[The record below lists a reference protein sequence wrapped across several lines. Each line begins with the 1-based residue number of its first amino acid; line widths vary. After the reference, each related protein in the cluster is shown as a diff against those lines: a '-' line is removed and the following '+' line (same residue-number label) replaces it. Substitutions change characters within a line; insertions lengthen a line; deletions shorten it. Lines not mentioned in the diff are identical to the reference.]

1 LLATWS
7 ILKFWG
13 EEHPVLILQHS
24 SNLQFQTSQ
33 HTDIFATAANNI
45 SNSGITAV
53 HHHPSKASQYSS
65 AAAVAHAAFHN
76 AKMALDPHEIL
87 AQKLHLHKKKFKSLQ
102 LRKPAATTRFPELDE
117 PT

>member
-1 LLATWS
+1 LLANCS

-13 EEHPVLILQHS
+13 EEHPVLILQHMIKLAIS
-24 SNLQFQTSQ
+24 EFPT
-33 HTDIFATAANNI
+33 HRHFATAANNI

-53 HHHPSKASQYSS
+53 HHHPSKASEYSS
-65 AAAVAHAAFHN
+65 AATVAHAAFYN
-76 AKMALDPHEIL
+76 AKMAPDPHEIL
-87 AQKLHLHKKKFKSLQ
+87 AQKLHLHKKKLKSLQ